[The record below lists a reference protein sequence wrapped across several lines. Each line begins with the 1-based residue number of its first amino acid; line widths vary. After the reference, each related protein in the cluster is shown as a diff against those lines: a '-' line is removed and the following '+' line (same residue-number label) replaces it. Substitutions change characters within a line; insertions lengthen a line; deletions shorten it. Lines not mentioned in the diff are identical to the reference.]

1 MNYRTLLFLNSFVA
15 FLFGAAFLIVP
26 TMAISQFGVDNY
38 ASTKMLAQFFG
49 TAMIALGL
57 ILWFAKD
64 VTDEGVQRGI
74 GISLLIGALAGLI
87 VTVLAT
93 VGGTLR
99 TNGWLL
105 IIVYVLFGLGFVY
118 LIFLRPR
125 ANQ

>member
-1 MNYRTLLFLNSFVA
+1 MNYRTLLFLNSLVA

-26 TMAISQFGVDNY
+26 TMAIDQFGVDNY

-64 VTDEGVQRGI
+64 VTDESVQRGF
-74 GISLLIGALAGLI
+74 GISLLLGALAGLV
-87 VTVLAT
+87 VTIIGT

-99 TNGWLL
+99 TNGWILM
-105 IIVYVLFGLGFVY
+105 IVYLLFGLGFAY
-118 LIFLRPR
+118 LVFLRPR
-125 ANQ
+125 VNQ

>member
-26 TMAISQFGVDNY
+26 TMAIKQFGVDNY
-38 ASTKMLAQFFG
+38 ASTRMLAQFFG
-49 TAMIALGL
+49 TAMIAIGL

-64 VTDEGVQRGI
+64 VTDEAVQRGI
-74 GISLLIGALAGLI
+74 GIALLLGALAGLI
-87 VTVLAT
+87 VTITAT

-99 TNGWLL
+99 SNGWIL
-105 IIVYVLFGLGFVY
+105 ILVYVLFGLGFAY

-125 ANQ
+125 LSQ